1 MKRFCVKPRVL
12 REILMSVLGPGVIT
26 PERAP
31 SQPAQQ
37 LPCKE
42 AGVLVSTSTVSA
54 AVCAAHQPPWGCGND
69 VPLGTAITQQKRTR
83 SGGRNTAER
92 SQRQFTFAVWSN
104 CFAHLDGWGAI
115 GGVIRGARVDVCAQS
130 QCQ

>member
-1 MKRFCVKPRVL
+1 
-12 REILMSVLGPGVIT
+12 MSALGPGVIT

-31 SQPAQQ
+31 SQCAQQ
-37 LPCKE
+37 LLYKE
-42 AGVLVSTSTVSA
+42 ADVLVSTSTVSA
-54 AVCAAHQPPWGCGND
+54 AVCAAHQPLWGCGND

-92 SQRQFTFAVWSN
+92 SQRQLTFAVRSN

-115 GGVIRGARVDVCAQS
+115 GGVIGGARVDVCAQS